1 VSAPTS
7 EWLALALRLDPPEWL
22 APGRDPRNHAGMSG
36 TPDDDAPKPRTQLM
50 EVGGVPHLPVQQ
62 FRLRVTAGDAAG
74 AVFTSS
80 GTRATVGTH
89 DANHLVLADPTVSRF
104 HCEIVMS
111 EEHAII
117 RDLGSRNGT
126 RVDSVPVL
134 SAYLRDGAR
143 LKVGHTPITFEL
155 LAEQVGVPLSGG
167 ERFGLAL
174 GRSVAMRAVFA
185 VLERAAQSDATVLLT
200 GETGTGKDVAA
211 ESLHRESARREGP
224 FVVVDCGA
232 IPAGLLETELFG
244 HEAGAYTGATT
255 DRCGAIEAAS
265 GGTLFLDEV
274 GELTPDLQPKLL
286 RALDTRT
293 VQRVGGTRRTP
304 VDVRV
309 VAATNRDL
317 KVEVNTRRFRP
328 DLYYRLAVVEVRLPP
343 LRERLEDLP
352 LLVEHFLAQ
361 LGNPPA
367 AAASLRDPEHL
378 AALGHHSWP
387 GNIRE
392 LRNYVEQCQA
402 LGERAE
408 LDPCGASAGPPAIDV
423 RVPIK
428 RAREQWLDHFER
440 RYLAELMQAHGQN
453 VAAAARA
460 AEIDRVHLYR
470 LLSRYGLRR

>member
-1 VSAPTS
+1 VRAP
-7 EWLALALRLDPPEWL
+7 LAAAVAVPVALERPEEL
-22 APGRDPRNHAGMSG
+22 APARDPRNHAAMSG
-36 TPDDDAPKPRTQLM
+36 PPDDDAPKPRTQLM

-62 FRLRVTAGDAAG
+62 FRLRVTGGDSAG
-74 AVFTSS
+74 AVYDSA

-89 DANHLVLADPTVSRF
+89 DGNHLVVVDPTVSRF
-104 HCEIVMS
+104 HCEIVMT
-111 EEHAII
+111 EEHALV

-126 RVDSVPVL
+126 RVDGVPIRE
-134 SAYLRDGAR
+134 AYLRDGAR
-143 LKVGHTPITFEL
+143 LKVGQTQLKFEL

-185 VLERAAQSDATVLLT
+185 LLERAAQSDATVLLT

-265 GGTLFLDEV
+265 GGTLFLDEI

-286 RALDTRT
+286 RALDTHT

-317 KVEVNTRRFRP
+317 KVEVNARRFRP
-328 DLYYRLAVVEVRLPP
+328 DLYYRIAVVEVRLPP

-361 LGNPPA
+361 LGNPAA
-367 AAASLRDPEHL
+367 AAASLRDPEHV

-402 LGERAE
+402 IGERAA
-408 LDPCGASAGPPAIDV
+408 LDPSGASAGPPAIDV
-423 RVPIK
+423 RVPLK

-440 RYLAELMQAHGQN
+440 RYLAELIQAHGHN

-460 AEIDRVHLYR
+460 AAIDRVHLYR
-470 LLSRYGLRR
+470 LLSRYGLR

>member
-1 VSAPTS
+1 M
-7 EWLALALRLDPPEWL
+7 
-22 APGRDPRNHAGMSG
+22 GG
-36 TPDDDAPKPRTQLM
+36 TRDDDAPKPRTQLL

-62 FRLRVTAGDAAG
+62 FRLRVTSGAAAG
-74 AVFTSS
+74 AVFTST
-80 GTRATVGTH
+80 GARATVGTH
-89 DANHLVLADPTVSRF
+89 DANDLVLTDATVSRF
-104 HCEIVMS
+104 HCEIS
-111 EEHAII
+111 ITEDHAIV

-126 RVDSVPVL
+126 RVDAVPIL

-143 LKVGHTPITFEL
+143 LRVGHTEIKFEL
-155 LAEQVGVPLSGG
+155 LAEQVGIPLSGD
-167 ERFGLAL
+167 EKFGLAL

-211 ESLHRESARREGP
+211 ESLHRESARRDGP
-224 FVVVDCGA
+224 FVVLDCGA

-244 HEAGAYTGATT
+244 HEAGAYTGATG
-255 DRCGAIEAAS
+255 DRAGAVEAAA

-274 GELTPDLQPKLL
+274 GELAPELQPKLL

-293 VQRVGGTRRTP
+293 VQRVGGSRRLP

-317 KVEVNTRRFRP
+317 KALVNARRFRP

-343 LRERLEDLP
+343 LRERLEDVP

-361 LGNPPA
+361 LGASPA
-367 AAASLRDPEHL
+367 AAASLRDPEQL
-378 AALGHHSWP
+378 ASLAGHAWP
-387 GNIRE
+387 GNVRE
-392 LRNYVEQCQA
+392 LRNFIEQRQA
-402 LGERAE
+402 IGERAA
-408 LDPCGASAGPPAIDV
+408 LDPSGASAGPPAIDV
-423 RVPIK
+423 RVPL
-428 RAREQWLDHFER
+428 RSAREQWLDHFER
-440 RYLAELMQAHGQN
+440 RYLAELLQAHGQN

-460 AEIDRVHLYR
+460 ADIDRVHLYR